1 MRLSPF
7 LGLHLGWLCGN
18 LFFKDMT
25 AINANSVLNRQFA
38 ASPTS
43 PLYLVITVIIRVT
56 VGDPA

>member
-1 MRLSPF
+1 
-7 LGLHLGWLCGN
+7 LGWRCGN

-38 ASPTS
+38 AT
-43 PLYLVITVIIRVT
+43 ITVIIRVT